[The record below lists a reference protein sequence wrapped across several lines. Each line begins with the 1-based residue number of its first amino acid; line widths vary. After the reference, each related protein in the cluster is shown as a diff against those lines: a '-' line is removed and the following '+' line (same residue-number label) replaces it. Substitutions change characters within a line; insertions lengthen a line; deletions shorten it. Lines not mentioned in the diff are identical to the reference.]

1 MNRVEMLHNP
11 KARISMKD
19 EWLGLHNQDIFD
31 FSMICEY
38 YEVKQKALTLKQI
51 VRFAIIYDIIH
62 GKHY

>member
-1 MNRVEMLHNP
+1 
-11 KARISMKD
+11 
-19 EWLGLHNQDIFD
+19 
-31 FSMICEY
+31 MICEY